1 MGNCCGKGSKPH
13 DQDREPYAPAPK
25 KGEVTSKKEK
35 VGKTGAAK
43 KTSAGT
49 VAKNDS
55 AKREA
60 EVTSGGEGKPDVGV
74 SVKEEGSFVVVEV
87 RNSVHDVMKYV
98 F

>member
-35 VGKTGAAK
+35 AGKAGAK
-43 KTSAGT
+43 KTDAGA
-49 VAKNDS
+49 VAKND
-55 AKREA
+55 ATKREA